1 MSRNRFA
8 LYVTANPISRQGQLS
23 ALRFAEAALAS
34 GHHIARVFF
43 AGNAV
48 LVGQAE
54 LDIPSDEPALQQ
66 RWQTLVEAD
75 GTELLLCSAA
85 AQRYGLKADASGK
98 HNLAAHFSIS
108 GLGSLVECT
117 LDCDRV
123 IHFPG

>member
-1 MSRNRFA
+1 MSAKRFA

-23 ALRFAEAALAS
+23 ALRFAEAAVAA

-43 AGNAV
+43 AGDAV
-48 LVGQAE
+48 LIGNAQ
-54 LDIPSDEPALQQ
+54 LDIPSDEPQLQQ
-66 RWQTLVEAD
+66 RWQALVEAD

-85 AQRYGLKADASGK
+85 AQRCGLHAEANAA
-98 HNLAAHFSIS
+98 HNLAAHFGIS
-108 GLGSLVECT
+108 GLGSLVECA